1 MNERFK
7 CGAIDNLFRAF
18 MSLESIDECYDFF
31 EDLCT
36 VAEIQEMAK
45 RLNAAKMLS
54 DGAKYNDVA
63 EKTGLS
69 SATISRVNRS
79 LKYGADGYK
88 KVLERI
94 NYEE

>member
-36 VAEIQEMAK
+36 VPELKALSQRIVVA
-45 RLNAAKMLS
+45 NMLR
-54 DGAKYNDVA
+54 D
-63 EKTGLS
+63 
-69 SATISRVNRS
+69 
-79 LKYGADGYK
+79 
-88 KVLERI
+88 
-94 NYEE
+94 